1 MADKQALEAAK
12 KQQQDFLA
20 SIAHEL
26 RTPLNGIIGLSDALF
41 KSEQNKGRA
50 KHLKMIFS
58 CANRLVGLVNMIMDI
73 TALRDGKLNLTV
85 NDAVSVNEICEEVQ
99 ELMINAVDK
108 NGKKIK
114 KDSVD
119 LQIDLDSSAPSIQGD
134 RERLTQVV
142 YNLVNNAL
150 KFTEGGFVK
159 MSTKFDQGTLL
170 FCCSDSG
177 KGIKKENFK
186 KIFEAFGQEEEGK
199 GGGLGLGLAIVTKIL
214 DLHGGK
220 IWVESEL
227 GKGAQFWV
235 RLPLKMDP
243 NALAAIKAEA
253 DAKAAVEEAAV
264 SSTAAP
270 AAGGGAGHSTHGE
283 SDDNKTLIDDAR
295 ARLTSI
301 PSKIMIIDHDN
312 DRLEKTKK
320 IVSSHPE
327 CPNPV
332 IVSASDGVKGLSQI
346 DNTNLPD
353 LIIVDSD
360 IPGQLSAFDVINTLR
375 AEQSPDLNI
384 VAICADATKQM
395 MAIKSLATSTLIRPW
410 SSDEFFSSFFY
421 ETLLAQTM
429 IKLDRENKIGIEMMG
444 RLLPHSIAQKMTK
457 QTNAIM
463 SESYKG
469 ITVLTIMIREFD
481 QIVALIPISQV
492 SVLLN
497 RIQAAIDSCLS
508 QFDVVRLD
516 SAAASSAGEFVIVCG
531 HDRQEDHIDKV
542 MGYGKRILTLIGNGN
557 LKIAG
562 HAVEFLVGVDSS
574 TGVGCVVSGISSSSV
589 GGDAASPAAA
599 GPGNNK
605 SSSPRYLVFG
615 QAIELSRR
623 LCITGVA
630 NHVHVSK
637 SVADKINEEYEGS
650 GLYDF
655 VERGVL
661 GDGELGVPTFVL
673 KLNADEN
680 GEGFK
685 STSLNSTL
693 SQFFEGSPGQLGT
706 CSGSSNIKDQMEEYE
721 AKMKLLEL
729 RLGIMRGVDGSE
741 AIKAIETKILKTGAI
756 PATALLAITDPI
768 EQVLNS
774 IERIVGGHVSAT
786 DVAAAAASPPPLVD
800 DIKKLEKET
809 EDLSDEIESIQKTA
823 REARKQVHQ
832 AIATAA
838 IGSSKS
844 SSIGVSK
851 QGAESMGIVLDD
863 MIEMIEEID
872 SKLNVSGFLP
882 ASASNG
888 ELHKILSDLTIE
900 VESVSS
906 SIDKTIRFYTEM
918 GAGGGSLADLNALK
932 QMSEQVHQL
941 KLEIAKKDQ
950 VLAGM
955 PINGGIPKEEA
966 MSMLQELMGFQQEC
980 RTLHLEIEWY
990 QEKIAELSGTNS
1002 KLLEDNRTLANDIR
1016 EAKNILDEQERT
1028 IRHQQLQ
1035 LTQASSMSEFHQ
1047 PAIPGYFRPYG
1058 QSGRGHS
1065 LPPGG
1070 RLSSI
1075 RTPGPQAG
1083 AGLYHWAQMS
1093 GFNFNPSLAQMSGT
1107 PL

>member
-41 KSEQNKGRA
+41 KSEQNKGRS

-85 NDAVSVNEICEEVQ
+85 NDSVSFNEICEEVQ

-114 KDSVD
+114 KESVD
-119 LQIDLDSSAPSIQGD
+119 LQIDLDPSAPTIQGD

-243 NALAAIKAEA
+243 NALASIKAEA

-264 SSTAAP
+264 SGGAA
-270 AAGGGAGHSTHGE
+270 ASAGGGAGGHATHGE

-295 ARLTSI
+295 ARLTTI

-312 DRLEKTKK
+312 DRLEKTRK
-320 IVSSHPE
+320 IVSSHAE
-327 CPNPV
+327 CPNPT
-332 IVSASDGVKGLSQI
+332 IITATDGVKGLSQI
-346 DNTNLPD
+346 DNANLPD
-353 LIIVDSD
+353 LILVDSD

-375 AEQSPDLNI
+375 TEQSPDLNI
-384 VAICADATKQM
+384 VAICADAGKQM
-395 MAIKSLATSTLIRPW
+395 LAIKSLATSTIIRPW
-410 SSDEFFSSFFY
+410 SSDEFFSCFFY

-463 SESYKG
+463 SETYKG
-469 ITVLTIMIREFD
+469 ISVLTIMIREFD

-531 HDRQEDHIDKV
+531 HDRQEDHVDKV

-574 TGVGCVVSGISSSSV
+574 TGVGCVVSGISSSAIAD
-589 GGDAASPAAA
+589 GAAAA
-599 GPGNNK
+599 GAAAATNSGVK

-655 VERGVL
+655 GERGVL

-673 KLNADEN
+673 KLTADEN

-706 CSGSSNIKDQMEEYE
+706 CSGSSNTKDQMEEYE

-741 AIKAIETKILKTGAI
+741 AIKAIEAKILKTGSI

-774 IERIVGGHVSAT
+774 IERIVGHNAIGT
-786 DVAAAAASPPPLVD
+786 DAAVSPPPLID
-800 DIKKLEKET
+800 DIARLEKDT
-809 EDLSDEIESIQKTA
+809 EDLGDEIESIQKTA

-844 SSIGVSK
+844 SSIGVTK

-888 ELHKILSDLTIE
+888 ELHKLLSDLTIE

-906 SIDKTIRFYTEM
+906 SIDKSIRFYTEM

-1002 KLLEDNRTLANDIR
+1002 KLLEDNRTLAGDIR

-1058 QSGRGHS
+1058 QSPRGHS

-1083 AGLYHWAQMS
+1083 TGLYHWAQMS
-1093 GFNFNPSLAQMSGT
+1093 GFNFNPSLAQMGGAAT
-1107 PL
+1107 